1 MNQIIIIGHIGAD
14 ATADPINDKFV
25 IKFSV
30 ATTEKFGDKSRTDWH
45 QVKWWVSG
53 DKVLQYLTKGTKVAI
68 QGRQRNEKYEDKYF
82 SYINADKVELLGSK
96 KDEE

>member
-1 MNQIIIIGHIGAD
+1 MNSIIIIGHLGAD
-14 ATADPINDKFV
+14 ATAGPINDKFV